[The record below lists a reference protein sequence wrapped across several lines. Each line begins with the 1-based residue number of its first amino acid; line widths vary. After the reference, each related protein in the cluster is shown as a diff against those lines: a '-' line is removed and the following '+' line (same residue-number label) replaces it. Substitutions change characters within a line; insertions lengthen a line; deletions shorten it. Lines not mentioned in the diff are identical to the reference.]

1 MKRRRK
7 TIEVIG
13 MPFLDMISCA
23 FGGVVVL
30 YLITPPTDAPAEPF
44 AAARIV
50 ELRTAAGE
58 PLTLG
63 MRYPADGPSR
73 GCFEAE
79 CDPETDTAR
88 EWTRGQGRL
97 TAVLPDSARLPT
109 SLELAVLGG
118 DGFLTKPCIQ
128 VRAEIMGTFRTI
140 ALKRSDGFRRV
151 VAPFE
156 NLDASPESCP

>member
-1 MKRRRK
+1 MRRRRK

-44 AAARIV
+44 AVTRIV
-50 ELRTAAGE
+50 ELRAAKGD

-63 MRYPADGPSR
+63 MRYPAGGPSR
-73 GCFEAE
+73 GCFETK
-79 CDPETDTAR
+79 CDPEAGIAR

-97 TAVLPDSARLPT
+97 TAVLPDNADLPA
-109 SLELAVLGG
+109 SLEVAVLAG
-118 DGFLTKPCIQ
+118 DGLFTKPCIE
-128 VRAEIMGTFRTI
+128 VRAEIMGSFRTL
-140 ALKRSDGFRRV
+140 ALQRNDGFRRTV
-151 VAPFE
+151 NPFE
-156 NLDASPESCP
+156 DTAAPTESCP